1 MIDASEKRNSERD
14 KKGRVSSF
22 GQRARNICADTV
34 VHILLA
40 VGGIVW
46 LLPIFYLIY
55 TAFRVTPSTGIINTL
70 FPDNLELGFGNF
82 AKLFKETD
90 FGIWF
95 WNTLKVATCSCV
107 LTTLFTLATAYAL
120 SRMRFKMRKPLMNVM
135 LVLGMFPGFMSMI
148 AVYFILKAMGLTNS
162 HLALILV
169 YSGGAAMGYYIAK
182 GFFDTIPH
190 SLEEAAVLD
199 GASQWTIFWRI
210 ILPLSKPIVVYTIL
224 TSFIGPWGD
233 FIFVNVIINNT
244 TPEKFTLALGLYR
257 LINSDNGAFNLHFTE
272 FCAGASIVGLLIG
285 GLFIFMQ
292 KYYVE
297 GVTSGAVKD

>member
-1 MIDASEKRNSERD
+1 
-14 KKGRVSSF
+14 
-22 GQRARNICADTV
+22 
-34 VHILLA
+34 
-40 VGGIVW
+40 
-46 LLPIFYLIY
+46 
-55 TAFRVTPSTGIINTL
+55 
-70 FPDNLELGFGNF
+70 
-82 AKLFKETD
+82 
-90 FGIWF
+90 
-95 WNTLKVATCSCV
+95 
-107 LTTLFTLATAYAL
+107 
-120 SRMRFKMRKPLMNVM
+120 
-135 LVLGMFPGFMSMI
+135 
-148 AVYFILKAMGLTNS
+148 
-162 HLALILV
+162 
-169 YSGGAAMGYYIAK
+169 MGYYISK

-285 GLFIFMQ
+285 SLFIFMQ

>member
-1 MIDASEKRNSERD
+1 MMEGENKRPPEAKNKNSL
-14 KKGRVSSF
+14 
-22 GQRARNICADTV
+22 GQRTRNICVDTAV
-34 VHILLA
+34 YIILA
-40 VGGIVW
+40 FFGILWV
-46 LLPIFYLIY
+46 LPILYLVY
-55 TAFRVTPSTGIINTL
+55 TAFRVTPDTGIINTL
-70 FPDNLELGFGNF
+70 FPENLQLGFGNF
-82 AKLFKETD
+82 EKLFQKTD

-95 WNTLKVATCSCV
+95 WNTLKVAACSCA
-107 LTTLFTLATAYAL
+107 LTTLFTLMTAYAL
-120 SRMRFKMRKPLMNVM
+120 SRMRFKMRKPLMNLM
-135 LVLGMFPGFMSMI
+135 LILGMSMI
-148 AVYFILKAMGLTNS
+148 AVYFILKAMGMLNS

-182 GFFDTIPH
+182 GFFDTIPR
-190 SLEEAAVLD
+190 SLEEAAILD
-199 GASQWTIFWRI
+199 GASQWTVFWRV
-210 ILPLSKPIVVYTIL
+210 ILPLSKPIVVYTVL

-257 LINSDNGAFNLHFTE
+257 LINSDNGAFNTWFTT